1 MKKKVISILLCA
13 AMLSSLALSGC
24 GGDDAKEKTE
34 SSKNSDGT
42 YSEFITV
49 DVFDALANYQGIQ
62 SGWFAKVVKD
72 KFNME
77 LNIIAPNVAG
87 GGDTL
92 FQTRSAAGNLGDL
105 VISGTAN
112 GRFADMVKAGLLMDM
127 TDLLKDKDV
136 MKNYGDAID
145 KANEMIEEEGVWGLP
160 SEISNQSPEVSSD
173 GLEPLVAPYVR
184 WDAYKKAGY
193 PEIKTLSDL
202 IPVMKEMQENT
213 PESDSGKQTY
223 AISLFKDWDGNMMV
237 GAKNYASLYGYQELG
252 FVMASADGS
261 DIQDITDDDSYYVQS
276 LKFLFEANQEG
287 LVDPE
292 STTQNYDMLSN
303 KYRDGQILTSLWS
316 YQGPSLYNTTE
327 HKEEGKGYM
336 PVLID
341 DMKPYSNGSFSEG
354 NAGTIIAIGSQAQDP
369 ERMADFIDWL
379 YSPEGIQV
387 SEQANGAAG
396 PEGLTWEMKD
406 GKAVLTDFGAEA
418 LPSNDV
424 QVPEEWGGGSWKDG
438 VSALNFKAVS
448 VTDID
453 PNTNEPY
460 MVTMWSS
467 ELEKNNTELDIDWQ
481 EKAGGAKSTM
491 EYLENTGALAVAP
504 GTSYTQPAES
514 SDITTLRNQCKA
526 EIVDSSWQMVFAKDE
541 AEFNAI
547 LKDMQDTVKGLGYEQ
562 VLELD
567 MQNAKDQAAARV
579 EAVEN
584 YNSQNGETS
593 QTE

>member
-237 GAKNYASLYGYQELG
+237 GAKKYASLYGYQELG

-448 VTDID
+448 VTDTD

-584 YNSQNGETS
+584 YNSQNGETA

>member
-448 VTDID
+448 VTDTD

-584 YNSQNGETS
+584 YNSQNGETA
-593 QTE
+593 QAE

>member
-49 DVFDALANYQGIQ
+49 DVFDSLANYQGIQ

-92 FQTRSAAGNLGDL
+92 LQTRSAAGNLGDI
-105 VISGTAN
+105 VISGSAN

-145 KANEMIEEEGVWGLP
+145 KANELVEEEGVWGLP

-223 AISLFKDWDGNMMV
+223 AISLFKDWDGSMMV

-252 FVMASADGS
+252 FVMTSADGS

-354 NAGTIIAIGSQAQDP
+354 NAGTIIAIGSQAKDP

-379 YSPEGIQV
+379 YSPEGIRV

-406 GKAVLTDFGAEA
+406 GKAVLTDFGSEA

-460 MVTMWSS
+460 LVTMWSS

-504 GTSYTQPAES
+504 GTSYTPPAES

-584 YNSQNGETS
+584 YNSQNGETA

>member
-1 MKKKVISILLCA
+1 MKKKAISILLCA
-13 AMLSSLALSGC
+13 AMVSSMALAGC
-24 GGDDAKEKTE
+24 GGEEKQQA
-34 SSKNSDGT
+34 SGGKNSDGT
-42 YSEFITV
+42 YEEFITV
-49 DVFDALANYQGIQ
+49 DVFDSLANYQGMQ

-105 VISGTAN
+105 IISGTAN
-112 GRFADMVKAGLLMDM
+112 GRFADMVKAGLLLDM
-127 TDLLKDKDV
+127 TELLQDKDV
-136 MKNYGDAID
+136 LKNYEAAIEN
-145 KANEMIEEEGVWGLP
+145 ANELVEQEGIWGLP

-173 GLEPLVAPYVR
+173 GIEPLVAPYVR

-193 PEIKTLSDL
+193 PEMETLEDL
-202 IPVMKEMQENT
+202 IPVMKAMQENT
-213 PESDSGKQTY
+213 PESDSGKKTY

-261 DIQDITDDDSYYVQS
+261 DIQDITDEDSLYVQA
-276 LKFLFEANQEG
+276 LKFLFQANQEG

-316 YQGPSLYNTTE
+316 YQGPALYNTTE

-336 PVLID
+336 PALIK
-341 DMKPYSNGSFSEG
+341 DMKPYSNGSYSEG
-354 NAGTIIAIGSQAQDP
+354 NANTIIAIGSQAKDP

-379 YSPEGIQV
+379 YSPEGVRI

-396 PEGLTWEMKD
+396 PEGLTWEMQD
-406 GKAVLTDFGAEA
+406 GKAVLTEFGSEA

-424 QVPEEWGGGSWKDG
+424 AVPEEWGGGSWKDG

-448 VTDID
+448 LADID
-453 PNTNEPY
+453 TTTNEPY
-460 MVTMWSS
+460 MTTMWSS
-467 ELEKNNTELDIDWQ
+467 ELEKNNTQLDQEWQ
-481 EKAGGAKSTM
+481 EYAGGAKTT
-491 EYLENTGALAVAP
+491 LEFLESKDAVAVAP
-504 GTSYTQPAES
+504 GTSYTQPTES

-526 EIVDSSWQMVFAKDE
+526 AIVDSSWQMIFAKDE
-541 AEFNAI
+541 GEFQSI
-547 LKDMQDTVKGLGYEQ
+547 LEDMQDTVKGLGYEQ

-579 EAVEN
+579 EAVEA
-584 YNSQNGETS
+584 YNSQNADAE
-593 QTE
+593 

>member
-49 DVFDALANYQGIQ
+49 DVFVALANYQGIQ

-448 VTDID
+448 VTDTD

-584 YNSQNGETS
+584 YNSQNGETA

>member
-1 MKKKVISILLCA
+1 M
-13 AMLSSLALSGC
+13 
-24 GGDDAKEKTE
+24 
-34 SSKNSDGT
+34 
-42 YSEFITV
+42 
-49 DVFDALANYQGIQ
+49 
-62 SGWFAKVVKD
+62 
-72 KFNME
+72 
-77 LNIIAPNVAG
+77 
-87 GGDTL
+87 
-92 FQTRSAAGNLGDL
+92 
-105 VISGTAN
+105 
-112 GRFADMVKAGLLMDM
+112 
-127 TDLLKDKDV
+127 
-136 MKNYGDAID
+136 
-145 KANEMIEEEGVWGLP
+145 
-160 SEISNQSPEVSSD
+160 
-173 GLEPLVAPYVR
+173 
-184 WDAYKKAGY
+184 
-193 PEIKTLSDL
+193 
-202 IPVMKEMQENT
+202 
-213 PESDSGKQTY
+213 
-223 AISLFKDWDGNMMV
+223 
-237 GAKNYASLYGYQELG
+237 
-252 FVMASADGS
+252 
-261 DIQDITDDDSYYVQS
+261 
-276 LKFLFEANQEG
+276 
-287 LVDPE
+287 DPE

-354 NAGTIIAIGSQAQDP
+354 NAGTIIAIGSQAKDP

-379 YSPEGIQV
+379 YSPEGIRV

-406 GKAVLTDFGAEA
+406 GKAVLTDFGSEA

-460 MVTMWSS
+460 LVTMWSS

-504 GTSYTQPAES
+504 GTSYTPPAES

-584 YNSQNGETS
+584 YNSQNGETA